1 MDYSSFLSGVYR
13 DQLGREPDAA
23 GAAFYLDALSSG
35 KLTQDQ
41 VLGQINQSR
50 EGQAFDKQSITS
62 AYRADLGR
70 NPEPEGMQFYLSQ
83 AQIDPGFTPDAIRNA
98 IRAGATGGDVAGTYT
113 NFVSP
118 SVQADPYAGFLA
130 GYDIWNP
137 PAETVNI
144 SYVDGRPVAFATPVN
159 LAPVVSEYN
168 RGEFITKAGA
178 DVLSPE
184 NVNAAVNLAMSTGA
198 MNQQDYQTL
207 FNDLSAATNIS
218 EVRAA
223 LNKPQANV
231 VVDALYGIQMGEAK
245 TLEAAQA
252 EAEARGAALPDL
264 GYYPGMT
271 EVDAA
276 LIAQGLPAP
285 FRFMQGASPV
295 TQRSMVTPES
305 FSTLLGNTLSN
316 LYATSD
322 FMPTTVTPGFYSE
335 RGFEPTFVPE
345 GQITAFGQEEGPQFR
360 SGVFGYTG
368 RVPSGFQFGVP
379 PAMAGETIGFFQPGQ
394 FNPNAV
400 SYNPQGVAIN
410 EASMPIEGGIG
421 GNQTFADL
429 SKFPGIT
436 IQGGMFAN
444 PQGQL
449 FTTPEMAFRS
459 IPVDSVGA

>member
-13 DQLGREPDAA
+13 DQLGREPDSG
-23 GAAFYLDALSSG
+23 GAAYYLNALSTG
-35 KLTQDQ
+35 QLTPDQ
-41 VLGQINQSR
+41 VLGQINQST
-50 EGQAFDKQSITS
+50 EGQAFDKQAIVS

-83 AQIDPGFTPDAIRNA
+83 AQVNPSLTADAIRNA
-98 IRAGATGGDVAGTYT
+98 VQAGVRGTDVLGNYT
-113 NFVSP
+113 NFMSP

-130 GYDIWNP
+130 GYNLFDVP
-137 PAETVNI
+137 EGTANI
-144 SYVDGRPVAFATPVN
+144 SYIDGRPVAFATPVN
-159 LAPVVSEYN
+159 LRPVISEYN
-168 RGEFITKAGA
+168 RGEFITRAGA

-207 FNDLSAATNIS
+207 IDNLAAATNIS
-218 EVRAA
+218 DVRAA

-231 VVDALYGIQMGEAK
+231 VVDALYGIQTGEAK
-245 TLEAAQA
+245 TLADAQA
-252 EAEARGAALPDL
+252 EAAFRGGAMPDL
-264 GYYPGMT
+264 GYYPGMS

-285 FRFMQGASPV
+285 FRGMQGASPV

-322 FMPTTVTPGFYSE
+322 FRPTAVTPGFYSE
-335 RGFEPTFVPE
+335 EGFEPGFVP
-345 GQITAFGQEEGPQFR
+345 FGQEESPEFR

-368 RVPSGFQFGVP
+368 RVPTGFQFGVP
-379 PAMAGETIGFFQPGQ
+379 PAVAGTTSNFFQPGQ
-394 FNPNAV
+394 FNPNAF
-400 SYNPQGVAIN
+400 SYNPQGVALN
-410 EASMPIEGGIG
+410 EAGMPIEGGAG
-421 GNQTFADL
+421 GNPTFADL
-429 SKFPGIT
+429 SKFPGVT
-436 IQGGMFAN
+436 IQNGMFAN

-449 FTTPEMAFRS
+449 FMTPQLAFGS
-459 IPVDSVGA
+459 IPVDSGA